1 MLAKMT
7 SKNQITLPK
16 ALTKTLGDVQYFESN
31 APEAGSIVL
40 TPVRLNRADAV
51 RSRLAAMG
59 LSEKDVAEARKL
71 GSQGPL
77 TMPAC
82 AATRRPA
89 ARRLRHQ
96 TSSFQPCC
104 LLADV

>member
-16 ALTKTLGDVQYFESN
+16 AVTKSLGDVQYFEIRE
-31 APEAGSIVL
+31 EAGSIVL

-59 LSEKDVAEARKL
+59 LSEKDVTEARNW
-71 GSQGPL
+71 
-77 TMPAC
+77 
-82 AATRRPA
+82 
-89 ARRLRHQ
+89 ARKGR
-96 TSSFQPCC
+96 
-104 LLADV
+104 